1 MHDTLGHVFASLT
14 LKSELAMKLID
25 QQPAKARD
33 EIESINELS
42 KDTLKKS
49 EKYNRKSS
57 NAFISRRS

>member
-1 MHDTLGHVFASLT
+1 
-14 LKSELAMKLID
+14 MKLID

-42 KDTLKKS
+42 KDTLKS
-49 EKYNRKSS
+49 EKYNRKSP